1 MSFSSAVLY
10 GFQILILAIT
20 LTIIVSYVFLAIYSA
35 FTLRDYLRRNSFVD
49 YNSILSCPF
58 VPSITILAP
67 AYNEGKTI
75 VENVRALLSLYYP
88 DFEVIVINDGSKDDT
103 LSKLIAEYDLEL
115 SAHFFEYVIPTQD
128 VRGIYKSRIKSFS
141 KLLVIDKSNGGKA
154 DSLNAGINLASGEL
168 FVAIDVDSIIESDAL
183 LKMVKPFMESTDEK
197 VIAVGGVIRVVNDCI
212 VEGGQIAQINLPKKF
227 LPRVQILEYT
237 RSFLMGRMAWSKMDG
252 LLLISGALGLF
263 DREIVVASGGYYSR
277 TVGEDMEIVVRMRR
291 YMVETGQPYKIVYIP
306 DPLCWTEV
314 PDSLVILGRQ
324 RNRWTRGMIDTL
336 NIHKKIFLNPKYKGF
351 GMLGY
356 PYWFLMEWL
365 VHIIEVLGLIYFF
378 LLILFGYVNWEFFG
392 LMFLFIYFF
401 ATGLSVWS
409 ILFEE
414 MTYHKYERR
423 RDVLNLLLTAF
434 LEPLFY
440 HPLILFWA
448 VRGNID
454 YLAGNK
460 SWGEMVRRGFGAMRA
475 FIRSF

>member
-1 MSFSSAVLY
+1 MNFLDAVVG
-10 GFQILILAIT
+10 GFQVMILVITLLIVVSYISLAIH
-20 LTIIVSYVFLAIYSA
+20 SA
-35 FTLRDYLRRNSFVD
+35 FTLRAYLRRNSFVD

-58 VPSITILAP
+58 IPAITVLAP
-67 AYNEGKTI
+67 AFNEDKTI

-88 DFEVIVINDGSKDDT
+88 DFEVIVINDGSRDDT
-103 LSKLIAEYDLEL
+103 LSKLIDEYDLEL
-115 SAHFFEYVIPTQD
+115 SDYFFEYKIPTQD
-128 VRGIYKSRIKSFS
+128 LRGVYKSRIKSFS
-141 KLLVIDKSNGGKA
+141 KLIVIDKANGGKA
-154 DSLNAGINLASGEL
+154 DSLNAGINLARGEL

-183 LKMVKPFMESTDEK
+183 LKMVKPYLEETDEQ

-227 LPRVQILEYT
+227 LPRVQVLEYT
-237 RSFLMGRMAWSKMDG
+237 RSFLMGRMAWSKLDG

-263 DREIVVASGGYYSR
+263 NRKIVIAAGGYYAR

-291 YMVETGQPYKIVYIP
+291 YMVESNLPYKVVYVP

-314 PDSLVILGRQ
+314 PDTIKILGRQ

-336 NIHKKIFLNPKYKGF
+336 NIHKKIFLNPKYKKF

-365 VHIIEVLGLIYFF
+365 VHIIEVIGLFYFF
-378 LLILFGYVNWEFFG
+378 LLIIFGSVNWEFFG
-392 LMFLFIYFF
+392 LMFLFIYLF
-401 ATGLSVWS
+401 AVGLSIWS

-414 MTYHKYERR
+414 LTYHKYEKR
-423 RDVLNLLLTAF
+423 RDVINLLLTAF
-434 LEPLFY
+434 MEPIFY
-440 HPLILFWA
+440 HPLILYWA
-448 VRGNID
+448 IRGNID

-475 FIRSF
+475 FLRSF

>member
-1 MSFSSAVLY
+1 MDFLSAVQY
-10 GFQILILAIT
+10 GFQILIFVIT
-20 LTIIVSYVFLAIYSA
+20 ITIILAYLILAVFSA
-35 FTLRDYLRRNSFVD
+35 FTLRDYLRKNSFVD
-49 YNSILSCPF
+49 YNTILSCPF
-58 VPSITILAP
+58 LPSISIMAP

-103 LSKLIAEYDLEL
+103 LQKLISEYELEL
-115 SAHFFEYVIPTQD
+115 TDHFFEYAIPTQD
-128 VRGIYKSRIKSFS
+128 VRGIYKSRIRSFS
-141 KLLVIDKSNGGKA
+141 KLVVIDKMNGGKA
-154 DSLNAGINLASGEL
+154 DSLNAGINISKKDL
-168 FVAIDVDSIIESDAL
+168 FVAIDVDSIIESDAM
-183 LKMVKPFMESTDEK
+183 LKMVKPFLEQTEEK
-197 VIAVGGVIRVVNDCI
+197 VIAVGGVIRVVNDCV

-227 LPRVQILEYT
+227 LPRVQVLEYT
-237 RSFLMGRMAWSKMDG
+237 RSFLMGRMAWSRLDG

-263 DREIVVASGGYYSR
+263 DRQVVIDAGGYYSN

-291 YMVETGQPYKIVYIP
+291 FMVESGKPYRVAYIP

-314 PDSLVILGRQ
+314 PESLRILGRQ

-336 NIHKKIFLNPKYKGF
+336 NIHKRIFFNPKYKKF
-351 GMLGY
+351 GLLGY

-365 VHIIEVLGLIYFF
+365 VHIIEAVGLFYFF
-378 LLILFGYVNWEFFG
+378 LLIIFGGINWQFF
-392 LMFLFIYFF
+392 LWAFLFIYTF
-401 ATGLSVWS
+401 AVAMSVWA

-423 RDVLNLLLTAF
+423 RDVLILLFTAF
-434 LEPLFY
+434 LEPIFF

-448 VRGNID
+448 IRGNID

-460 SWGEMVRRGFGAMRA
+460 SWGEMVRKGFGAMRA
-475 FIRSF
+475 FLKSF

>member
-1 MSFSSAVLY
+1 MNFLDAVVG
-10 GFQILILAIT
+10 GFQVMILVITLLIVVSYISLAIH
-20 LTIIVSYVFLAIYSA
+20 SA
-35 FTLRDYLRRNSFVD
+35 FTLRAYLRRNSFVD

-58 VPSITILAP
+58 IPAITVLAP
-67 AYNEGKTI
+67 AFNEEKTI

-88 DFEVIVINDGSKDDT
+88 DFEVIVINDGSRDDT
-103 LSKLIAEYDLEL
+103 LSKLIDEYDLEL
-115 SAHFFEYVIPTQD
+115 SDYFFEYKIPTQD
-128 VRGIYKSRIKSFS
+128 LRGVYKSRIKSFS
-141 KLLVIDKSNGGKA
+141 KLIVIDKANGGKA
-154 DSLNAGINLASGEL
+154 DSLNAGINLARGEL

-183 LKMVKPFMESTDEK
+183 LKMVKPYLEETDEQ

-227 LPRVQILEYT
+227 LPRVQVLEYT
-237 RSFLMGRMAWSKMDG
+237 RSFLMSRMAWSKLDG

-263 DREIVVASGGYYSR
+263 NRKIVIAAGGYYAR

-291 YMVETGQPYKIVYIP
+291 YMVESKLPYKVVYVP

-314 PDSLVILGRQ
+314 PDTIKILGRQ

-336 NIHKKIFLNPKYKGF
+336 NIHKKIFLNPKYKKF

-365 VHIIEVLGLIYFF
+365 VHIIEVIGLFYFF
-378 LLILFGYVNWEFFG
+378 LLIIFGSVNWEFFG
-392 LMFLFIYFF
+392 LMFLFIYLF
-401 ATGLSVWS
+401 AVGLSIWS

-414 MTYHKYERR
+414 LTYHKYEKR
-423 RDVLNLLLTAF
+423 RDVINLLLTAF
-434 LEPLFY
+434 MEPIFY
-440 HPLILFWA
+440 HPLILYWA
-448 VRGNID
+448 IRGNLD

-475 FIRSF
+475 FLRSF